1 MTDGPLQIPLIDP
14 VVPFEDSHHL
24 VSCNRHDAE
33 VVNPRAPRIGDE
45 GMPEIVKGGV
55 AHARCAA
62 CPLKRMRDAGSMI
75 MRGHLFRVRLPKIDH
90 GLADEYVWAAHVSCS
105 SFERACQCLVQRDE
119 SPFIGL
125 GLA

>member
-1 MTDGPLQIPLIDP
+1 LTDGPLQIPLIDP

-55 AHARCAA
+55 GSRQMYGMPAQTHA
-62 CPLKRMRDAGSMI
+62 
-75 MRGHLFRVRLPKIDH
+75 
-90 GLADEYVWAAHVSCS
+90 
-105 SFERACQCLVQRDE
+105 
-119 SPFIGL
+119 
-125 GLA
+125 